1 MLYCTIDVLDESLLY
16 WRVNELICNHVFNG
30 SIAHYLV
37 KSLPMVAES
46 AIIWKFVGSESV
58 PFLYMR
64 VILLEVHVEGGVG
77 EIKSLLYNVALIWL

>member
-1 MLYCTIDVLDESLLY
+1 
-16 WRVNELICNHVFNG
+16 
-30 SIAHYLV
+30 
-37 KSLPMVAES
+37 MVAES

-77 EIKSLLYNVALIWL
+77 EIKSLLYNVALI